1 MPISKINL
9 ARYPKDWPAISAAVR
24 REAGNK
30 CEECGVENYARG
42 GRSPDGRFW
51 PAQPTGESSLGLTWP
66 REGEHGCCSGWPEQ
80 LRIIRIVLTVAHLN
94 HQPEDCSRANLK
106 ALCQRCH
113 LRYDAA
119 SKAERRKERERRDM
133 ACGELF

>member
-1 MPISKINL
+1 MPVRPENK
-9 ARYPKDWPAISAAVR
+9 ARYPKDWHSISAAVR
-24 REAGNK
+24 QEAGNK
-30 CEECGVENYARG
+30 CEQCKAPNGEVIARG
-42 GRSPDGRFW
+42 ISGDAGTYMLSKGDVFD
-51 PAQPTGESSLGLTWP
+51 AETGELLGVA
-66 REGEHGCCSGWPEQ
+66 RGSEYEC
-80 LRIIRIVLTVAHLN
+80 RMVRIVLTVAHLN

>member
-1 MPISKINL
+1 MAIRPENK
-9 ARYPKDWPAISAAVR
+9 ARYPKNWPTISAAI
-24 REAGNK
+24 REMAENK

-51 PAQPTGESSLGLTWP
+51 KTVPIGESSRGLAWP
-66 REGEHGCCSGWPEQ
+66 REGDLAWCSGWPDR
-80 LRIIRIVLTVAHLN
+80 LRIIRIVLTVAHLD
-94 HQPEDCSRANLK
+94 HQPENCDPSNLK

-119 SKAERRKERERRDM
+119 SKTGRRRARERG
-133 ACGELF
+133 ALAVGELF